1 MTPRDDA
8 ALLALAER
16 DEARHLAAALSEV
29 PALALPVIR
38 TGRWRV
44 KRARDLVAG
53 RPHTRPELAAALGVP
68 RTRAIEIARDAG
80 LRWCDAAG
88 VWRVRR

>member
-1 MTPRDDA
+1 MTRDDA

-29 PALALPVIR
+29 PR
-38 TGRWRV
+38 RRGRGRV
-44 KRARDLVAG
+44 QRARDLVAG
-53 RPHTRPELAAALGVP
+53 RPHTRPELAAALGVG
-68 RTRAIEIARDAG
+68 RSRAADIARDAG
-80 LRWCDAAG
+80 LAWCDAAAG